1 MNFVSVDINPI
12 ISFVKNA
19 FSSVINQL
27 DNIYLISGSNFFSLL
42 DLLLAILVL
51 GAILPVVL
59 VTIKNWGSGNI
70 SDYQGR
76 ERYLSR
82 RTESREYNKRMNEID
97 KKFKR

>member
-1 MNFVSVDINPI
+1 MSVVSFDVVPI
-12 ISFVKNA
+12 IRFIKSA
-19 FSSVINQL
+19 FEDVIHQL
-27 DNIYLISGSNFFSLL
+27 DTILLINGSNFFSLL

-76 ERYLSR
+76 QRYLYRSAER
-82 RTESREYNKRMNEID
+82 KRNNK
-97 KKFKR
+97 K